1 MAVRFEVVQLR
12 TPILAFVPL
21 LPVIFLGFVSALVMI
36 APLLAG
42 MLVKH

>member
-1 MAVRFEVVQLR
+1 MAVRIEVVQLR
-12 TPILAFVPL
+12 TPILTIVPL
-21 LPVIFLGFVSALVMI
+21 LPVIFLGFVSAPVMI